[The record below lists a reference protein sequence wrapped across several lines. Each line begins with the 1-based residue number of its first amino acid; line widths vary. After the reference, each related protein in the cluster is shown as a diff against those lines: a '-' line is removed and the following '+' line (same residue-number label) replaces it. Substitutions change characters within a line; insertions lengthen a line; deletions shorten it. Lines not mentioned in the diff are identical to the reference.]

1 MGCKNF
7 NKVEYIVDISP
18 GAFLHAVWIELAGI
32 LVNNQVM
39 ELLAG
44 KKLFGNPL
52 IAVCLDC
59 VHFVAE
65 GLSVRV
71 RCCVDIIKDCVKT
84 ERVKERNKNIFIA
97 VVALNVET
105 AVKELEADVSSE
117 HCKNGSKRRE
127 HLPNAIDEEVLL
139 CGEDVL
145 GLILFACGSSD

>member
-7 NKVEYIVDISP
+7 NKVEDIVDINL
-18 GAFLHAVWIELAGI
+18 GAFLHTFGLKLAGI
-32 LVNNQVM
+32 LVNNRVM

-44 KKLFGNPL
+44 KKPVGNHL
-52 IAVCLDC
+52 VGSLAC
-59 VHFVAE
+59 VHFVTE

-71 RCCVDIIKDCVKT
+71 LCCVDIIKDCVKT

-97 VVALNVET
+97 VVTLNVET

-117 HCKNGSKRRE
+117 HCKSGSKRSE
-127 HLPNAIDEEVLL
+127 HLPNAVDEVVLL

-145 GLILFACGSSD
+145 GLILYAFGGGD

>member
-7 NKVEYIVDISP
+7 NKVEDIVDIFL
-18 GAFLHAVWIELAGI
+18 GAFLHAVGLKLAGI
-32 LVNNQVM
+32 LVNNRVM

-44 KKLFGNPL
+44 KKPVGNHL
-52 IAVCLDC
+52 VGSLAC
-59 VHFVAE
+59 VHFVTE

-117 HCKNGSKRRE
+117 HCKSGSKRSE
-127 HLPNAIDEEVLL
+127 HLPNAVDEVVLL

-145 GLILFACGSSD
+145 GLILYACGSGD